1 MAGGDEGWRQ
11 GGSWRGRGWSVF
23 PTCHSLILPL
33 RPPGPVVPHQQVESA
48 SSPLDLRQA
57 SSWVPE
63 ELWG

>member
-1 MAGGDEGWRQ
+1 MKAGG
-11 GGSWRGRGWSVF
+11 GGGVSWRGRGHSVF
-23 PTCHSLILPL
+23 PKCHSLILPP
-33 RPPGPVVPHQQVESA
+33 RPPEPVVPHQVQSA